1 MALVQITG
9 TTFVRDTDTM
19 GVINKDKNGL
29 EDYLK
34 KRNLMATQKEE
45 INNMK
50 NDIVDVKEDIKEIKQ
65 FLLKML
71 DKGPYG

>member
-1 MALVQITG
+1 
-9 TTFVRDTDTM
+9 M

-65 FLLKML
+65 LLLKML

>member
-1 MALVQITG
+1 MPLVQITG
-9 TTFVRDTDTM
+9 TTFVRDTDSM

-50 NDIVDVKEDIKEIKQ
+50 NDIVDVKEYIKEIKQ
-65 FLLKML
+65 LLLKML

>member
-1 MALVQITG
+1 MPLVQITG
-9 TTFVRDTDTM
+9 TTFVRDTDSM

-50 NDIVDVKEDIKEIKQ
+50 NDIIDVKEDIKEIKHL
-65 FLLKML
+65 LLKML